1 MEKIKKYKYMAI
13 ASLVLLILSI
23 LILGTELYLNNI
35 NNDFLVVQKEKRL
48 NLANYE
54 MNNLVSL
61 MIGKVSKQDIIKY
74 YRTIGV
80 TISEEKDDI
89 LYFES
94 LGYEFNED
102 EKLVKIF
109 PRIIGFDQYMPN
121 PIIK

>member
-1 MEKIKKYKYMAI
+1 MAI